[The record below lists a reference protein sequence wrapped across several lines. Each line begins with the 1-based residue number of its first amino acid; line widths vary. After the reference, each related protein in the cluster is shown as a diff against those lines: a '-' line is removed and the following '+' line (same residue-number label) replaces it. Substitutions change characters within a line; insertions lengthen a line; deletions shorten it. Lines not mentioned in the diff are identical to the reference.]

1 MGDNK
6 EKKKEERETKKRKV
20 KKKVKKRKKKAET
33 ESPVPA
39 TNSILSKWKSNEKT
53 RNVIL
58 IGEIIFISLNNF
70 YAPKRRQLTLF
81 FV

>member
-58 IGEIIFISLNNF
+58 IGEIIFNNF